1 MEDRFRELSDK
12 LCAGVVADEVLL
24 LNYQGENSDFVRLNA
39 NKVRQAGHVH
49 QQMLDMDLIQNGR
62 EISASLPLAGQLD
75 HDLARARNLL
85 GRLREQLPTLPE
97 DPHLNYATG
106 VNSSSRHAD
115 HTLPDTEDALAQ
127 LIEAAQGLDLVG
139 IWSGGEMSR
148 GFANSLGQFNWHSA
162 CSFNLD
168 WSIYR
173 EDDKA
178 VKQNYAGF
186 VWDAEAVLQKI
197 CQAGDALEL
206 LGRKP
211 RSLEPGQYRVFLS
224 PGAMNEL
231 MNTVS
236 WGGFGLKSHRTAQ
249 TPLLSMVREGT
260 RLHPSVNISENHRDG
275 LTPRFTRAGFIKPDR
290 VELIKAGVCHD
301 CLANRRSAREYNV
314 DVNCGSEHPQSLQM
328 GAGSLPRKEVFTALD
343 NGLYISD
350 LWYSNFSDRN
360 HCRITGMTRF
370 ACLWVESGKP
380 VAPINVMRFDESIY
394 HILGDQLEELT
405 REREQIVDTGS
416 YEWRSSATSLL
427 PGALVNNFT
436 LTL

>member
-1 MEDRFRELSDK
+1 
-12 LCAGVVADEVLL
+12 
-24 LNYQGENSDFVRLNA
+24 
-39 NKVRQAGHVH
+39 
-49 QQMLDMDLIQNGR
+49 
-62 EISASLPLAGQLD
+62 
-75 HDLARARNLL
+75 
-85 GRLREQLPTLPE
+85 
-97 DPHLNYATG
+97 
-106 VNSSSRHAD
+106 
-115 HTLPDTEDALAQ
+115 
-127 LIEAAQGLDLVG
+127 
-139 IWSGGEMSR
+139 MSR

-162 CSFNLD
+162 YSFNLD

-186 VWDAEAVLQKI
+186 VWDAEAVVQKI
-197 CQAGDALEL
+197 CQARDALEL

-224 PGAMNEL
+224 PGAINEL

-260 RLHPSVNISENHRDG
+260 RLHPSVNISENHREG
-275 LTPRFTRAGFIKPDR
+275 LTSRFTRAGFIKPDR
-290 VELIKAGVCHD
+290 VELIKGGVCHD

-380 VAPINVMRFDESIY
+380 VAPIHVMRFDESIY